1 MAANYVQPGEVLA
14 LTAPAGGVVSG
25 TPYKIGSIIV
35 VALVT
40 VTAAEVTA
48 DATIKFSA
56 MLTGVATVPKA
67 TGATWSEGQKLY
79 WDDSA
84 KKFTETN
91 TSDTLAGVA
100 VAAALSGDTTGVIR
114 LDGVVR

>member
-1 MAANYVQPGEVLA
+1 MENYVQPGEVLT
-14 LTAPAGGVVSG
+14 LTAPSGGVVAG
-25 TPYKIGSIIV
+25 TPYKIGSLIV
-35 VALVT
+35 IALISVAQTLPFTALVR
-40 VTAAEVTA
+40 
-48 DATIKFSA
+48 
-56 MLTGVATVPKA
+56 GVATVPKA

-84 KKFTETN
+84 KNFTETN

-100 VAAALSGDTTGVIR
+100 VEAALTGATTGKIR

>member
-1 MAANYVQPGEVLA
+1 
-14 LTAPAGGVVSG
+14 VSG
-25 TPYKIGSIIV
+25 TPYKIGSLIV
-35 VALVT
+35 IATVT
-40 VTAAEVTA
+40 VTSAEVTA
-48 DATIKFSA
+48 DPTVKFSA
-56 MLTGVATVPKA
+56 LLIGVATVPKA

-100 VAAALSGDTTGVIR
+100 VVAAGSGDTTGVIR